1 MAKKGQASK
10 AIVYGIVAL
19 LFVGLVGLGTRNF
32 GGRVQSIG
40 RVGDREIAIDDYAR
54 ELQSELRAL
63 SAQTGQS
70 LSMEEA
76 AALGVDRQVLNRL
89 IGRAALD
96 DTTETMGLSVG
107 DAAVRD
113 EITRIEAFQGVDG
126 AFDREA
132 YAFALR
138 NVGLNV
144 AQFEERVRDEA
155 ARNLVQRAVT
165 AGFVAPDPYVNT
177 LYAWAR
183 EQRDIS
189 WALLGPGDL
198 KTPIA
203 EPTEAE
209 LQAFHDAHPELFTQ
223 PETKAVTYAW
233 LTPDMMLDKIE
244 VSEEELRA
252 RYDERADEFNQPE
265 RRLVERL
272 AFRSEEDA
280 AAARARLDAGEVTF
294 DTLVEERGLTLADVD
309 LGDVSKPELDQA
321 GEAVFA
327 LEGPGVVGPLPSSF
341 GPALFRVNAILAATQ
356 TPFED
361 VQDELRA
368 ELAADRAKRAIDD
381 RRDQIDDLLAGGATL
396 EELGAETDM
405 ETGSIDYR
413 AGVES
418 GIAAYE
424 DFRAAV
430 DETAEGD
437 FPELRSF
444 AQGGLFALRVDKVTP
459 PELQPLDAVRDAVA
473 EAWTAAA
480 TRDALLAEAEA
491 DAQALRDGADPAT
504 LGLSLR
510 EANDLT
516 RDGFVEGA
524 PEGFLDAVFAMAPEE
539 VRALPAADGAAVV
552 RLDAV
557 SPPADDAEAAQLKE
571 AFAQR
576 TAQEL
581 SGDALQLYLK
591 AVQGKV
597 GIELNQQAI
606 AAVQS
611 RLN

>member
-19 LFVGLVGLGTRNF
+19 LFVGLIGLGTRNF

-70 LSMEEA
+70 FSMNEA

-96 DTTETMGLSVG
+96 DATDTMGLSVG

-113 EITRIEAFQGVDG
+113 EITRIPAFQGVDG
-126 AFDREA
+126 SFDREA
-132 YAFALR
+132 YGFALR
-138 NVGLNV
+138 NVGLTV

-165 AGFVAPDPYVNT
+165 AGFAAPAPYVDA

-183 EQRDIS
+183 EQRDIT
-189 WALLGPGDL
+189 WALLGPDDL
-198 KTPIA
+198 TTPIA
-203 EPTEAE
+203 EPTEAA
-209 LQAFHDAHPELFTQ
+209 LQAFHDAHPELFTV
-223 PETKAVTYAW
+223 PETKSVTYAW

-244 VSEEELRA
+244 VSEDDLRA
-252 RYDERADEFNQPE
+252 RYAERADEFDQPE

-272 AFRSEEDA
+272 AFRNDEDA

-294 DTLVEERGLTLADVD
+294 DKLVEERGLTLGDVD
-309 LGDVSKPELDQA
+309 LGDVSKADLDQA
-321 GEAVFA
+321 GDAVFA
-327 LEGPGVVGPLPSSF
+327 LDEPGIVGPLPSSF

-361 VQDELRA
+361 VRDELRA

-396 EELGAETDM
+396 EELGAETEM
-405 ETGSIDYR
+405 EAGTIDYR
-413 AGVES
+413 PGVET

-424 DFRAAV
+424 EFRTAV

-444 AQGGLFALRVDKVTP
+444 AQGGLFALRIDKVTP
-459 PELQPLDAVRDAVA
+459 PELQPLDTVRDAVA
-473 EAWTAAA
+473 EAWTTEA
-480 TRDALLAEAEA
+480 TRAALLAEAEA
-491 DAQALRDGADPAT
+491 DAQAMRDGTDPAT
-504 LGLSLR
+504 LNLSFR
-510 EANDLT
+510 NAAGLT

-524 PEGFLDAVFAMAPEE
+524 PEGFLDTVFAMAPDEI
-539 VRALPAADGAAVV
+539 RTLATPDGAVLV
-552 RLDAV
+552 QLDAV
-557 SPPADDAEAAQLKE
+557 SPPPDDAEAAQLKD

-576 TAQEL
+576 AAQEL

-606 AAVQS
+606 AAAQS